1 MKELLNIK
9 SIRIS
14 KMEISNQWDIVS
26 DNANIKMFAQDQ
38 DVYYYIKLVSNP
50 LTSLMTPEPK
60 LQNYVNIVMS

>member
-1 MKELLNIK
+1 
-9 SIRIS
+9 
-14 KMEISNQWDIVS
+14 MEISNQWDIVS